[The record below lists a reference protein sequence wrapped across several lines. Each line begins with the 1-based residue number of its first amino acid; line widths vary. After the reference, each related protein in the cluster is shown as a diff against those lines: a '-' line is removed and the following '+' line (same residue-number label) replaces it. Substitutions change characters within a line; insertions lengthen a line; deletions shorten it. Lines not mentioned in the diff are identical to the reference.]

1 MPSNNTGFG
10 PQSWWPERETSKY
23 SVRHASSSEGS
34 YLEVPEVCSRKVGV
48 PAQLDGHDLAHHPG
62 LCAAETPARACLC
75 RGSPSFPECGQ
86 VMNLFTGAKDGWPWI
101 PAGAARRSSVPPLLL
116 LLRPRV
122 VVLCQN
128 DALLVTI
135 SCSCQVETPPS
146 RGLDA
151 ALTSA
156 AMNGDLGECA
166 YSIAACGLA
175 KLCVAEWHDATECP
189 DFENPQGDHG

>member
-1 MPSNNTGFG
+1 MISRTILASALPK
-10 PQSWWPERETSKY
+10 PLREP
-23 SVRHASSSEGS
+23 VF
-34 YLEVPEVCSRKVGV
+34 VC
-48 PAQLDGHDLAHHPG
+48 
-62 LCAAETPARACLC
+62 
-75 RGSPSFPECGQ
+75 GSPSFPECGQ